1 MSECVLELIRFSCK
15 EKAFGFRSNRD
26 ADQAITPSRLGTAFT
41 LLPADTRTI
50 IYESTK

>member
-1 MSECVLELIRFSCK
+1 MLELIRFSCE
-15 EKAFGFRSNRD
+15 EKAFGFRPNRD

-41 LLPADTRTI
+41 LLLSADTRTI